1 MAENLNNVIE
11 NDTPTG
17 NEQDYIKALQELKQ
31 STVSKEDYKKLQ
43 DDNARLIEALKN
55 GDSVNLADTEEKK
68 DIGELRKEL
77 FQGLEGGVP
86 NLEMAKRLVNLRNE
100 ILKDEKAWD
109 PALPNG
115 KGYKFDPYDQEQANQ
130 VFELMEYCIEYA
142 DGDEALFTQEFQRH
156 IRDDGSMR
164 RKK

>member
-130 VFELMEYCIEYA
+130 VFELMEYC
-142 DGDEALFTQEFQRH
+142 TQSQESPNCF
-156 IRDDGSMR
+156 I
-164 RKK
+164 